1 MHRILLSLVLSGALF
16 PSLVSSPAAQTAKA
30 RTFKSPDDAVKAL
43 ISIAKAGKVDDLLA
57 LFGTDGKDLVA
68 STDPA
73 TARQNRE
80 VFSVAAA
87 ERWRLVDAGAN
98 RKTLVIGNEEWPF
111 PVPLVK
117 QADGWHF
124 DAVAGREEVI
134 ARRIGSNELEAIETC
149 RAYVTAQHRYAKD
162 GHDGKPAGIY
172 AVTFRSDPG
181 KQNGLYWPA
190 PKGQK
195 RSPLGDLLADA
206 EDRGASGGQPSPLHG
221 YYFKILTAQG
231 AGVSGGAKKYIVN
244 GDMTGGF
251 ALVAW
256 PAQYNV
262 TGVMTFLVNQDGVV
276 REKDLGPKT
285 DATARGMTSYNP
297 DASWHQIQ

>member
-1 MHRILLSLVLSGALF
+1 MVLVGALF
-16 PSLVSSPAAQTAKA
+16 VWFAPSPAAQAAKA
-30 RTFKSPDDAVKAL
+30 RTFGSPDEAVKAL
-43 ISIAKAGKVDDLLA
+43 LGVAKAGKVDDLLA
-57 LFGTDGKDLVA
+57 IFGTDGKDLIA
-68 STDPA
+68 SSDPA
-73 TARQNRE
+73 TAHRNRE
-80 VFSVAAA
+80 VFTVAAA
-87 ERWRLVDAGAN
+87 ERWRLVDAGPGK
-98 RKTLVIGNEEWPF
+98 KTLVIGNEEWPF
-111 PVPLVK
+111 PVPLMK
-117 QADGWHF
+117 KADGWRF

-149 RAYVTAQHRYAKD
+149 RAYVAAQHRYAKD

-172 AVTFRSDPG
+172 AATFRSDPG

-206 EDRGASGGQPSPLHG
+206 EDRGASGGEPAPLHG

-231 AGVSGGAKKYIVN
+231 AAASGGAKKYIVN

-262 TGVMTFLVNQDGVV
+262 TGVMTFLVNQDGTV
-276 REKDLGPKT
+276 REKDLGPGS
-285 DATARGMTSYNP
+285 DAAAKAMTSYNP
-297 DASWHQIQ
+297 NASWHRVQ